1 MKIFILFLCF
11 FYVYFDAFT
20 QSAPPK
26 REMRAVWIATVAN
39 TDFPTKKNLH
49 PFQQQEEFSQLLE
62 KHQAIGI
69 NAVIVQIRPS
79 TDALYHSDKELWSE
93 WLTGKQGNS
102 PKPFYDPLAFMIEE
116 AHKRGME
123 FHAWFNPYRAI
134 YDTTA
139 RKQMIHSEHITNKRP
154 EWFIQYGKNKYFN
167 PALPQVRQYIT
178 DIIADVVSRY
188 PIDAV
193 HFDDYFYPYP
203 IAGVAFDDA
212 QSFEKYKGNFANV
225 NDWRRNNVNL
235 LIESISNKIKEIKPK
250 VKFGVSPFGIW
261 RNQRDDVQGSQ
272 TTTGTTSYE
281 HLYADIRLWLKN
293 NWVDYVVPQ
302 VYFHHQFKPAPYPN
316 LLNWWASNSFG
327 KHLYIGQ
334 AAYKIGSKTDTLWQN
349 FGEMPAQLR
358 LNRKYKEVQGSV
370 FFSSKA
376 LTNKSLPIA
385 DSLKKDFYQ
394 YPALVP
400 PMLWKD
406 NMPPNVPTDLRV
418 SKSYKSAYLSWQ
430 KPARAKD
437 GDEAAYYVIYRF
449 LESEQIDLGNPA
461 KIVGI
466 RRGQGEFFIDK
477 QVQDGNTYRYLVTAV
492 DNLHNESQASKAV
505 VIAYPQS
512 SWTDFLKVFIEIYL
526 KKVKT

>member
-1 MKIFILFLCF
+1 MQP
-11 FYVYFDAFT
+11 T
-20 QSAPPK
+20 PPK
-26 REMRAVWIATVAN
+26 RELRAVWIATVAN

-49 PFQQQEEFSQLLE
+49 PFQQQEEFSKLLE
-62 KHQAIGI
+62 KHQEIGI
-69 NAVIVQIRPS
+69 NAVIVQVRPS
-79 TDALYHSDKELWSE
+79 TDAFYHSDRELWSE
-93 WLTGKQGNS
+93 WLTGKQGSS

-139 RKQMIHSEHITNKRP
+139 RKQMIHNEHITNRKP

-167 PALPQVRQYIT
+167 PAIPQVRQYIT

-203 IAGVAFDDA
+203 IAGIAFDDA
-212 QSFEKYKGNFANV
+212 QSFEKYKGNLTNIS
-225 NDWRRNNVNL
+225 DWRRGNVNL

-293 NWVDYVVPQ
+293 GWIDYVVPQ
-302 VYFHHQFKPAPYPN
+302 VYFHHQFKPAPYPS

-327 KHLYIGQ
+327 RHLYIGQ

-358 LNRKYKEVQGSV
+358 LNRQYKEVQGSV
-370 FFSSKA
+370 FFSSKS
-376 LTNKSLPIA
+376 LTNKSLTIA
-385 DSLKKDFYQ
+385 DSLKNDFYK

-400 PMLWKD
+400 LMAWKD
-406 NMPPNVPTDLRV
+406 NLPPNAPTNLQV
-418 SKSYKSAYLSWQ
+418 SKSYKSAYLTWQ
-430 KPARAKD
+430 KPTRAKD

-449 LESEQIDLGNPA
+449 LQDEQIDLSNPA

-466 RRGQGEFFIDK
+466 RREQGEFFIDK
-477 QVQDGNTYRYLVTAV
+477 HVQEGCAYRYLVTAV

-505 VIAYPQS
+505 VILYPQS
-512 SWTDFLKVFIEIYL
+512 SWTDFLRVFMEIYL